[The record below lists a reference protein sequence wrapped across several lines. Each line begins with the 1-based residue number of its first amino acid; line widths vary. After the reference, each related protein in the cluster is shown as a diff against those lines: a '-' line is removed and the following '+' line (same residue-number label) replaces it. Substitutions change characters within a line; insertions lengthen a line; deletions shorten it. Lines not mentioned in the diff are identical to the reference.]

1 MFNSDN
7 YTEVQQRIVESAREL
22 FVKKGL
28 KRTTVRDI
36 ANAAGTN
43 VAMVNYYFRSKDNL
57 FETIFEEAFSI
68 LTKRIFFIMNSDLPF
83 FETIRAWVYSY
94 YDTLMEYPNMP
105 IFVLTELSQNPD
117 KLKEK
122 FHLRYPNQ
130 LYDKV
135 AERIQ
140 KETEN
145 GTIREISVSDFF
157 LNILSLSVFPF
168 VGTPM
173 VTQFFNLSE
182 EQYMEQLGRHR
193 EHVVDFII
201 RAIKKDE

>member
-22 FVKKGL
+22 FVRKGL

-36 ANAAGTN
+36 ASAAGTN

-57 FETIFEEAFSI
+57 FETIFEEAFAL

-83 FETIRAWVYSY
+83 FELIREWVYSY
-94 YDTLMEYPNMP
+94 YDTLMQYPDLP
-105 IFVLTELSQNPD
+105 IFVLTELAQNPD

-122 FHLRYPNQ
+122 FWIQEPGR
-130 LYDKV
+130 LYNRVD
-135 AERIQ
+135 ERIREEI
-140 KETEN
+140 KK
-145 GTIREISVSDFF
+145 GVIREISVPDFF
-157 LNILSLSVFPF
+157 LNILSLSIFPF
-168 VGTPM
+168 ISKTM

-182 EQYMEQLGRHR
+182 GQYMEQLGKHR
-193 EHVVDFII
+193 EYVVNFII
-201 RAIKKDE
+201 QAMKKED